1 MTPRDGWIT
10 RKTDQQ
16 SRSGMLCQPARQES
30 GMAYCFTRRLSCFSM
45 LATLLD
51 NRPFA
56 ALR

>member
-1 MTPRDGWIT
+1 MPVGGIT
-10 RKTDQQ
+10 RKD
-16 SRSGMLCQPARQES
+16 RSTEPIRHALSTGQAGEWN
-30 GMAYCFTRRLSCFSM
+30 GYCFTRRLSCFSM